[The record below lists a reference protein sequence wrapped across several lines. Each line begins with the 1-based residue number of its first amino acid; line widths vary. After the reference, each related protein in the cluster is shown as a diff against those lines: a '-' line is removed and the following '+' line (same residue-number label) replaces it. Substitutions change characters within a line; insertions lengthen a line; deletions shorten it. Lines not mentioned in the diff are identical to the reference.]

1 MNEYE
6 RRQTSWGGKV
16 SQVSQPQEQKN
27 RIIKIRRR
35 RKKKEK
41 MGLKNNRRSKRGKTT
56 GIYSRRRE
64 KHKSRGMR
72 CMGSEQVL
80 KHAHLNHTK
89 PAHERAAI

>member
-1 MNEYE
+1 M
-6 RRQTSWGGKV
+6 SVAKPVGGKV

-41 MGLKNNRRSKRGKTT
+41 NGVEKQSTIQTRKDNRNILQKKR
-56 GIYSRRRE
+56 